1 MQWTS
6 AVNLLLPGLSGVR
19 SSTAIW
25 TTSAKS
31 CSDIIQKQQHN
42 PWGTTAAPQACTP
55 AKKTPRRYTEYTS
68 DTYEMYR
75 IYLWNTAHSRD
86 AALRAR
92 SRDYPAHPS
101 RRGNFPA
108 PGLRQE
114 LGFPCFPLH
123 IPQGSGIFRFT
134 LTKLRKLQATPDLQI
149 LNLNRPL
156 KSSWTQW

>member
-1 MQWTS
+1 MNICCKSPPTWIIWSQVLNS
-6 AVNLLLPGLSGVR
+6 NLNHICQILLWHHSEAAAQPLRHHCSSPGMH
-19 SSTAIW
+19 
-25 TTSAKS
+25 S
-31 CSDIIQKQQHN
+31 CK
-42 PWGTTAAPQACTP
+42 TAA
-55 AKKTPRRYTEYTS
+55 RRYTEYTS